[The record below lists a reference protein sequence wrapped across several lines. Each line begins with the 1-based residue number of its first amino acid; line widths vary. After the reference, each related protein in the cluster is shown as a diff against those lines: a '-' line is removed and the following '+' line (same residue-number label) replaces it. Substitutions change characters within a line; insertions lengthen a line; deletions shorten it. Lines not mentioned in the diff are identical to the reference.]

1 MDITQHIQEHI
12 PLAALTT
19 LGLGGKA
26 RYLIECQ
33 TLEQIRHSLLWAAE
47 RSMKVQVLGGG
58 SNAIF
63 ADDGYAGLVLK
74 IGLSG
79 VEFVDGLATVAAG
92 ENWDSFVLHTVQRG
106 LSGVECLAGI
116 PGLVGAT
123 PIQNVGAYGQE
134 VKETIVEVCA
144 LDRQSLDEVFFT
156 RSECDFD
163 YRQSR
168 FKSTDR
174 DRYIITQVRYQLR
187 ADDQT
192 QIRYPE
198 LARYV
203 QEHAAPSISGPLA
216 LQAVREAVLHL
227 RASKSMCIDPKDPN
241 SRSAGSFFI
250 NPVVT
255 QERAQRLRQEHA
267 DMPSFSAPNG
277 VKIPAGWLVESAGF
291 KKGMRHGGV
300 GISQKHALALINYNG
315 STHELLELAMQI
327 GQGVERK
334 FGIRLQ
340 REPVLVE

>member
-1 MDITQHIQEHI
+1 MDITEDIQKDV
-12 PLAALTT
+12 PLAPLTT

-47 RSMKVQVLGGG
+47 RNMKVQVLGGG
-58 SNAIF
+58 SNTIF
-63 ADDGYAGLVLK
+63 TDDGYIGLVLK
-74 IGLSG
+74 IELSG
-79 VEFVDGLATVAAG
+79 VEFTDGLATVAAG
-92 ENWDSFVLHTVQRG
+92 ESWDSFVLQAVQHG
-106 LSGVECLAGI
+106 LSGIECLSGI

-144 LDRQSLDEVFFT
+144 LDRQSLEEVFFT
-156 RSECDFD
+156 RSECHFG

-168 FKSTDR
+168 FKNEDR
-174 DRYIITQVRYQLR
+174 DRYIITQVRYQLKQ
-187 ADDQT
+187 DSQT

-198 LARYV
+198 LVSYV
-203 QEHAAPSISGPLA
+203 QEHPASASNP

-227 RASKSMCIDPKDPN
+227 RASKSMCVDPQDPN

-250 NPVVT
+250 NPVVAEDCARHL
-255 QERAQRLRQEHA
+255 QQEHA
-267 DMPSFSAPNG
+267 DMPSFPAPGG
-277 VKIPAGWLVESAGF
+277 VKIPAAWLVENAGF

-300 GISQKHALALINYNG
+300 SISQKHALALVNYSG
-315 STHELLELAMQI
+315 STYELLELAAQI
-327 GQGVERK
+327 QEGVEQR

-340 REPVLVE
+340 REPVLIE